1 MQLME
6 VAFTGLVAET
16 EWFTTPLVKTI
27 LTL

>member
-6 VAFTGLVAET
+6 AAFTGLAAET
-16 EWFTTPLVKTI
+16 EWFTTPLVKTV